1 MDTSESG
8 PFAEGTWQ
16 YVLHTQT
23 ALTPTQEVK
32 LNLKPVLSVTDIPMA
47 VHGTNRVAW
56 ESIGLSWLR
65 SLDESIT
72 DRCDAAVQG
81 LSRRTRNHIH
91 LAQGVPED
99 GVISG

>member
-1 MDTSESG
+1 LTYACTGRDHADANAGGKANPEADSLGHRYSHGSAWDKQDRMG
-8 PFAEGTWQ
+8 INM
-16 YVLHTQT
+16 YVL
-23 ALTPTQEVK
+23 
-32 LNLKPVLSVTDIPMA
+32 VTW
-47 VHGTNRVAW
+47 TKNVA
-56 ESIGLSWLR
+56 
-65 SLDESIT
+65 